1 MEAKIIIIMKTKS
14 FVPQIMAL
22 AVAVNIVS
30 ACSPQIF
37 QQITTLN
44 SEQVTLKDNGDYV
57 AETPLFTIEYDFWST
72 NGNVCFTIT
81 NNSNVPLYLNLAE
94 SFFVNNGYAYDYY
107 KARTYVYS
115 HKSTVGYGTTG
126 STSIAGSVMAGQS
139 ASVTGQGLL
148 YPIASASASVG
159 ASLSKT
165 YGASSSVSMASQN
178 GYSVEYAEKDVVCIP
193 AHSSKSFEE
202 FIVSSDLHRECGFA
216 RNPSKKET
224 MVKEYNADNSP
235 RVIENR
241 LTLILD
247 KEVIPVNHVFYVS
260 QIQNI
265 AVEHATKNVERTDC
279 SGVRLY
285 PDLQINI
292 LGGANKYYIN
302 YTDSYSTDRGNRG
315 TSATSEVPEW
325 RQWKENRK
333 AGK

>member
-1 MEAKIIIIMKTKS
+1 MKTKS
-14 FVPQIMAL
+14 FVPQILAL
-22 AVAVNIVS
+22 AIAVNIVS
-30 ACSPQIF
+30 ACSPKIY

-44 SEQVTLKDNGDYV
+44 SEQVILKDNGDYV

-81 NNSNVPLYLNLAE
+81 NNTNVPLYLNLAE

-115 HKSTVGYGTTG
+115 HKSTFGYGTTG

-224 MVKEYNADNSP
+224 IIKEYNVDNSP

-241 LTLILD
+241 LTLVLD

-265 AVEHATKNVERTDC
+265 AVEHATKYVERIDC

-302 YTDSYSTDRGNRG
+302 YTDSYNTDRDNRSSSST
-315 TSATSEVPEW
+315 TSSEVPEW

>member
-1 MEAKIIIIMKTKS
+1 MKTKS
-14 FVPQIMAL
+14 FVPKILAL
-22 AVAVNIVS
+22 AIAVNIVS
-30 ACSPQIF
+30 ACSPQIY

-202 FIVSSDLHRECGFA
+202 FIVSSDLYRECGFA

-302 YTDSYSTDRGNRG
+302 YTDSYNTDRDKG
-315 TSATSEVPEW
+315 TSVQIKTVAEW
-325 RQWKENRK
+325 RQFKEDQK

>member
-14 FVPQIMAL
+14 FVPQIMTL
-22 AVAVNIVS
+22 AMAVNIVS
-30 ACSPQIF
+30 ACTPQIF

-126 STSIAGSVMAGQS
+126 STSIAGSF
-139 ASVTGQGLL
+139 
-148 YPIASASASVG
+148 
-159 ASLSKT
+159 
-165 YGASSSVSMASQN
+165 N
-178 GYSVEYAEKDVVCIP
+178 SVEYAEKDVVCIP